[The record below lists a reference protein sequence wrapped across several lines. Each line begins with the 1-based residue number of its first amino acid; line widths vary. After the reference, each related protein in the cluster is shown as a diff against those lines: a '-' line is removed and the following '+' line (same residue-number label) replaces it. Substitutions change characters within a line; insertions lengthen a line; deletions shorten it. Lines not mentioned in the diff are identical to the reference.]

1 MTTAR
6 TKRSIIGAL
15 AIATL
20 ALTSCAAGGN
30 TPTPTSSSATPTAAP
45 TPQQSL
51 PPVSKEESIKSAQA
65 AYKEYLDVYA
75 AIAADGGKNEEPLV
89 PLGLG
94 MTNGGRASEFF
105 RGLVDTKSHTSGTMK
120 FKYLEGDATT
130 WTSLDGKTTRDF
142 GQVDMKVCLDNRDFK
157 VVGPDGKD
165 TGKYGPEQILYSVT
179 SIWYNGRWTITK
191 DWITDDKVTPCD
203 AS

>member
-20 ALTSCAAGGN
+20 ALTSCAGGGG

-75 AIAADGGKNEEPLV
+75 AIAADGGKNESPLEPLAQ
-89 PLGLG
+89 GLV
-94 MTNGGRASEFF
+94 NGGRASQFF
-105 RGLVDTKSHTSGTMK
+105 RGLAATNSHTSGDLSFK
-120 FKYLEGDATT
+120 FLSGDATT
-130 WTSLDGKTTRDF
+130 WTSADGKNTRPF
-142 GQVDMKVCLDNRDFK
+142 GQVDMSVCLNKTNFRTI
-157 VVGPDGKD
+157 GPDGTD
-165 TGKYGPEQILYSVT
+165 SGKVGPQEMLYSVRA
-179 SIWYNGRWTITK
+179 IWFNERWTIVR
-191 DWITDDKVTPCD
+191 DWITDDKVTACD